1 MARKRNKLG
10 QYLPKDYNLSIS
22 LPRPLTLIK
31 FILIALIV
39 APWLFILEYRLNLK
53 EILQKTMENIF
64 LIKNDDIKKSNGFF

>member
-10 QYLPKDYNLSIS
+10 QYLPKDYNLSICF
-22 LPRPLTLIK
+22 PRPLTLIK

-39 APWLFILEYRLNLK
+39 APWIFILEYRLNLK

>member
-1 MARKRNKLG
+1 MGRKRNKLG

-22 LPRPLTLIK
+22 FPSPLKIIK

-39 APWLFILEYRLNLK
+39 APWLFIIEYRLNLK
-53 EILQKTMENIF
+53 EIIQKTMENIF

>member
-1 MARKRNKLG
+1 MGRKRNKLG

-22 LPRPLTLIK
+22 FPSPLKIIK

-53 EILQKTMENIF
+53 EIAKKTMENIF
-64 LIKNDDIKKSNGFF
+64 LIKNEDIKKSNGFF